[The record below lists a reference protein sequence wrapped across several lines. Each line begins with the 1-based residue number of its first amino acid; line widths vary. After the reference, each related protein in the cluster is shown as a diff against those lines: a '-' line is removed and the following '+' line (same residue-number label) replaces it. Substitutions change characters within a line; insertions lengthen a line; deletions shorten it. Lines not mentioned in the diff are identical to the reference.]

1 MATIAEF
8 AWRFFL
14 FRLGGKEKSASAPIE
29 LLNMYSFGGD
39 YLIKRWM
46 LVRKDTANQA
56 GKS

>member
-1 MATIAEF
+1 MATNAEF
-8 AWRFFL
+8 AWRFLL

-29 LLNMYSFGGD
+29 FLNMHSFGGD
-39 YLIKRWM
+39 YLIKGRV